1 MRTFESDFFE
11 RRRFDVD
18 NNRIKRVKRIEEL
31 TDELNR
37 LSYLLQNAN
46 GYLMELE
53 YEGKVGSI
61 NYIITLG
68 YLETIKV
75 DMKEYTIELEKILL
89 SQKNIQMFLKM
100 YFPLGKY
107 VMVYYY
113 LKDDNFYLTNLLS
126 NNNLYKLLN
135 DTFALFEILN
145 TGSAELIPPIIT
157 FPSPTIFKSLLIFNP
172 YSL

>member
-31 TDELNR
+31 TDKLNR

-89 SQKNIQMFLKM
+89 D
-100 YFPLGKY
+100 Y
-107 VMVYYY
+107 
-113 LKDDNFYLTNLLS
+113 
-126 NNNLYKLLN
+126 
-135 DTFALFEILN
+135 
-145 TGSAELIPPIIT
+145 
-157 FPSPTIFKSLLIFNP
+157 
-172 YSL
+172 